1 MHPLRASQPGR
12 LRAVMRA
19 CSWSTSQ
26 LPRPSA
32 APMRTAASW
41 PARSSSSGAALPADQ
56 RPREGPGVRAD
67 HRQVEA
73 AVRAGTGDR
82 SMRDPIKEAVD
93 AAIVARAAVEKAPAE
108 EDSLAM
114 CRRHVERAD
123 QIAARQQE
131 IIERLR
137 QLGADQL
144 AAEAIE
150 VLTLMQHLR
159 DDAHAHLAQ
168 ELAKRD
174 R

>member
-1 MHPLRASQPGR
+1 
-12 LRAVMRA
+12 
-19 CSWSTSQ
+19 
-26 LPRPSA
+26 
-32 APMRTAASW
+32 
-41 PARSSSSGAALPADQ
+41 
-56 RPREGPGVRAD
+56 
-67 HRQVEA
+67 
-73 AVRAGTGDR
+73 
-82 SMRDPIKEAVD
+82 MRDPIKEAVD
-93 AAIVARAAVEKAPAE
+93 AATVARAAVEKAPAE
-108 EDSLAM
+108 EDSVAM

-123 QIAARQQE
+123 QITARQQE